1 MNEDY
6 TLGQNASLEHMDN
19 LGYYWKCPK
28 FTQNKIVLTTQ
39 DAELQA
45 LMTKFKYDKLSDEID
60 VYEKQNLATID
71 NLRQQMIKIDSDYSE
86 ITKQIYY
93 IENLFNPFYNFTMNN
108 VEYIEKQIN
117 ELSKYDKMTRK
128 ELIQANKT
136 TNEEIKYVM
145 GL

>member
-1 MNEDY
+1 MN
-6 TLGQNASLEHMDN
+6 N

-71 NLRQQMIKIDSDYSE
+71 NLRQQMMKIDSDYSEMLSE

-128 ELIQANKT
+128 ELIQANET